1 MHYCRLKHA
10 KCKQLT
16 LEPPSQVWV
25 CKDPDKGPIMSKKD
39 LHIVSVPDLPPK
51 RASRVLA
58 LKEAP
63 PIPARCEYGLYL
75 AADNANEAD
84 LSRKV
89 VCVHNAYDRMRAK
102 VLRENVL
109 TEACN
114 MHYYRWKSEC

>member
-1 MHYCRLKHA
+1 M
-10 KCKQLT
+10 CKQLT

-39 LHIVSVPDLPPK
+39 LHMVSVPDLPPK
-51 RASRVLA
+51 RVSCVLA
-58 LKEAP
+58 LKDAL